1 TRGFIELY
9 PVPGL
14 FREQHEHAGY
24 PLPDLPY
31 VVVLALEQFPA
42 PALML
47 VPVRIFA
54 ERAAVTLMVRR
65 QSVSHASYQGVIAV
79 LSDNVGNLL
88 APLAFGGREAGIAIP
103 DAYPVVFRD

>member
-1 TRGFIELY
+1 MLYVLLWVLLPPSIIMENINALRKSNLPDPQHLCRKIAVECPVRRGFLELY

-14 FREQHEHAGY
+14 FGEQHEHAGY

-54 ERAAVTLMVRR
+54 ERAAV
-65 QSVSHASYQGVIAV
+65 
-79 LSDNVGNLL
+79 
-88 APLAFGGREAGIAIP
+88 
-103 DAYPVVFRD
+103 